1 MKIII
6 SANGREEGPFS
17 LQELREK
24 IYRGEITESQTI
36 AKFEEADH
44 WVPLKTL
51 IESDLQSY
59 DLPSVE
65 VISVRAPSIA
75 EKTQKI
81 KRSIKARFSFALML
95 LGSITLPVGLIFI
108 LASMAI
114 GLLALRDIKKS
125 KGELSGKGYVN
136 ASRIVL
142 FFLLFI
148 MATPYLTAYIKAN
161 TLLKN
166 KEVSLGQNVSKSA
179 ARDIEKSTPS
189 KNILS
194 VKDIFSK
201 CSPLIVSIE
210 AFDRC
215 GFLSKTGS
223 GVILGKA
230 MGKFVT
236 PDDRNTEG
244 TDIITNFHVID
255 NSYFVLV
262 KTKDGKIRYAQILAF
277 DRSIDLAL
285 IRIHG
290 LFTDQDTPLAP
301 TVGIGEPTIAIGNP
315 EGLDQSISTGIISHL
330 PDDKNF
336 LVQTTA
342 PISHGSSGGGLFDE
356 NGDLIGITSST
367 LESGQN
373 LNFAIWLQ
381 GVLLQAVQDARKYE
395 GHVWNYTQ
403 ASWLKIPYTY
413 GKYPFERFFKKSDY
427 PSALDP
433 DEDSITIQRPLSPF
447 KTMDDIKKY
456 VEDNSIDPKFKKYS
470 TSKRNILNE
479 VNKYNEMRSKI
490 LQNDS
495 LDSEKALKIDD
506 ELLAFRDKQLLPA
519 ITAFY
524 SEFPYDES
532 IAAMYVKY
540 EQNPTT
546 KEKLL
551 KGCQDRWPDSIGPYR
566 SNWLYKYIKL
576 LVDLGKIQKAHDVL
590 SEFTF
595 YILQK
600 PKDYSSDDD
609 QTNGVL
615 VLFKSYAECN
625 RISIQKDFYQ
635 YIKRFPDSIK
645 GISFKDIKDKFI
657 ENVNANK

>member
-1 MKIII
+1 M
-6 SANGREEGPFS
+6 
-17 LQELREK
+17 
-24 IYRGEITESQTI
+24 
-36 AKFEEADH
+36 
-44 WVPLKTL
+44 
-51 IESDLQSY
+51 
-59 DLPSVE
+59 
-65 VISVRAPSIA
+65 VIG
-75 EKTQKI
+75 
-81 KRSIKARFSFALML
+81 F
-95 LGSITLPVGLIFI
+95 
-108 LASMAI
+108 
-114 GLLALRDIKKS
+114 LALRDIKKS
-125 KGELSGKGYVN
+125 SGELSGKAYIN
-136 ASRIVL
+136 ASRIIL
-142 FFLLFI
+142 FFLLFV
-148 MATPYLTAYIKAN
+148 MATPYLSAFIKSN
-161 TLLKN
+161 SLLKT
-166 KEVSLGQNVSKSA
+166 KELSFDQNVSKSA
-179 ARDIEKSTPS
+179 TRDIEKSSPS
-189 KNILS
+189 KNIPS

-230 MGKFVT
+230 KGKFVT

-244 TDIITNFHVID
+244 TDIITNFHVND
-255 NSYFVLV
+255 NSYLVLV

-290 LFTDQDTPLAP
+290 LFTDQDTPLAH
-301 TVGIGEPTIAIGNP
+301 TVGIGDPTIAIGNP
-315 EGLDQSISTGIISHL
+315 EGLDQSISIGIISHL
-330 PDDKNF
+330 PDNKSF

-342 PISHGSSGGGLFDE
+342 PISHGSSGGGLFNQ

-381 GVLLQAVQDARKYE
+381 GALLQAVQDARMYE
-395 GHVWNYTQ
+395 GHVWNDTQ

-433 DEDSITIQRPLSPF
+433 DEDSIQIQRPLSPF
-447 KTMDDIKKY
+447 KTIDDIKKY
-456 VEDNSIDPKFKKYS
+456 VEDNSIDPNFKKYS

-519 ITAFY
+519 ISAFY

-540 EQNPTT
+540 VQDPTT
-546 KEKLL
+546 KENIL
-551 KGCQDRWPDSIGPYR
+551 KSNLDRWPSSLGPAD

-576 LVDLGKIQKAHDVL
+576 LVDLGKVQIAHDVL
-590 SEFTF
+590 SEFTC

-600 PKDYSSDDD
+600 PKNYTSDDE
-609 QTNGVL
+609 QTKEVL
-615 VLFKSYAECN
+615 SLFQSTTECN
-625 RISIQKDFYQ
+625 KKFMIYQ
-635 YIKRFPDSIK
+635 EFTP
-645 GISFKDIKDKFI
+645 FI
-657 ENVNANK
+657 TSVRL